1 MESGTLTGSSCE
13 PHFYIPIPL
22 NAANTPLYGSC
33 KFCGRLEDV
42 NQIRLHTSMCVGDT
56 LHIGSKHVTHRL
68 EISFGYAK
76 HYLDVFRLMSNLQV
90 TCVDLCQRSHNVPTT
105 YGQRMRN
112 VWIIRWHTSQNFPH
126 AWNFATYSAYYDVLP
141 ACFSVLLT
149 YTQLTHNVFDV
160 CQRIRQIFHTLAY
173 AG

>member
-13 PHFYIPIPL
+13 PHFYIPILL

-33 KFCGRLEDV
+33 KLVTRSVSSVVGRK
-42 NQIRLHTSMCVGDT
+42 TSNTSTYVGDT

-90 TCVDLCQRSHNVPTT
+90 TCVDVCQRSRNVPPT

-112 VWIIRWHTSQNFPH
+112 VWVIRWHTSKNFKH
-126 AWNFATYSAYYDVLP
+126 VKICRRARRTTTYASVLRRMPAYYDVYQR
-141 ACFSVLLT
+141 ASV
-149 YTQLTHNVFDV
+149 
-160 CQRIRQIFHTLAY
+160 CS
-173 AG
+173 